1 MRPLSVNVSMPKEA
15 PYRDKTITTG
25 IFKEPVGGR
34 VLLRPLNL
42 EGDGQADLKGRG
54 GIYKAACVLSYKYYA
69 RREREPGREGFPHGR
84 FGENFTV

>member
-1 MRPLSVNVSMPKEA
+1 MRLLSVNLSMPKEV
-15 PYRDKTITTG
+15 PYRDETITTG
-25 IFKEPVGGR
+25 IFKEPVGGW

-69 RREREPGREGFPHGR
+69 HWECEPGREGFPNGQ